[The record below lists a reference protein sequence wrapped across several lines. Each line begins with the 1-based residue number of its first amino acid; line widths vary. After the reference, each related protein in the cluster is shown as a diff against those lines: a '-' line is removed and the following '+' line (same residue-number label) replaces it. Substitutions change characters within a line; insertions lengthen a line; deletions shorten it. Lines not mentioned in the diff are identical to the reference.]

1 MNYNEMSDFK
11 INVAV
16 AKAAGRYMEVPKGM
30 HPVVVG
36 DVQCY
41 YDEQRTLWDCHFNYC
56 GSPADAWLIIVENKI
71 DIAFHKN
78 CACAAAYC
86 FVEEKM
92 KSVEVGCVTVP
103 TAACKNPLRAAMIV
117 FLMMQEQSDEN

>member
-56 GSPADAWLIIVENKI
+56 GSPADAWPIIVENKI
-71 DIAFHKN
+71 CIESWHPVAEGW
-78 CACAAAYC
+78 CAYRHE
-86 FVEEKM
+86 FVPPDDFQREYNI
-92 KSVEVGCVTVP
+92 SG
-103 TAACKNPLRAAMIV
+103 KNPLRCAMIV
-117 FLMMQEQSDEN
+117 FLEMQEQSDEN